1 MDSLTGDTIEAAK
14 PVFSFFNQD
23 TQAHLYTIE
32 LRERDYI
39 LDNLD
44 NYSFEG
50 TAYYAFADE
59 LEAID
64 TVPVYRLLNN
74 QTGSHLFTSDR
85 SEFDYVKDN
94 LSHFAVEADNG
105 IAFHVVEV

>member
-1 MDSLTGDTIEAAK
+1 M
-14 PVFSFFNQD
+14 FRFFNWD
-23 TQAHLYTIE
+23 TKAHLYTMEI
-32 LRERDYI
+32 REKDYI

-59 LEAID
+59 LEAFD

-74 QTGSHLFTSDR
+74 QTGSHLFTRDR
-85 SEFDYVKDN
+85 FEFDYIKDN
-94 LSHFAVEADNG
+94 LNHFIVEADNG
-105 IAFHVVEV
+105 IAFHALEV